1 MGAGTGRIE
10 DLLDSRL
17 WRAILDASP
26 PSDSPRQRTRPP
38 VELYSALGLAQEPF
52 STTAD
57 PAFMYASQEHRE
69 ALLRL
74 QLSLRQRRGLN
85 VVIGDIGV
93 GKTTLCRKLY
103 DEIANETGFVIRIVD
118 DPSFRSEFQFMNYLL
133 RAFGVPRH
141 GRSGYDLKEC
151 FRNFLLEMV
160 EKDQTPILLIDE
172 GQILSPQVLEMIRMF
187 LNFETAQFK
196 LLQLVIFAQ
205 LELLERLRA
214 RRNFLDRI
222 ALRYILRPLQEH
234 EVAEM
239 ISFRLAVA
247 GYPADRPPLF
257 TDDAIHAIY
266 EATGGLPRPITMLCH
281 NAIEFI
287 ILNERQAVD
296 RDVVEHC
303 VEREA
308 VFAAEPLACA

>member
-1 MGAGTGRIE
+1 M
-10 DLLDSRL
+10 D
-17 WRAILDASP
+17 
-26 PSDSPRQRTRPP
+26 
-38 VELYSALGLAQEPF
+38 LYSALGLAQEPF

-85 VVIGDIGV
+85 VIIGDIGV

-103 DEIANETGFVIRIVD
+103 DEIAREDGYVIRVVD
-118 DPSFRSEFQFMNYLL
+118 DPSFRSEFQFMAYLL
-133 RAFGVPRH
+133 HAFGVPRQ
-141 GRSGYDLKEC
+141 GRSGYDFKEC
-151 FRNFLLEMV
+151 FRTFLLDMV
-160 EKDQTPILLIDE
+160 EKGQTPILLVDE
-172 GQILSPQVLEMIRMF
+172 GQILSPAILEMIRMF
-187 LNFETAQFK
+187 LNFETDKFK

-205 LELLERLRA
+205 IELLDRLRT

-222 ALRYILRPLQEH
+222 ALRYILNPLQEH

-239 ISFRLAVA
+239 INYRLTVA
-247 GYPADRPPLF
+247 GYTGERPLF
-257 TDDAIHAIY
+257 TDEAIHAIY

-281 NAIEFI
+281 NALEYIV
-287 ILNERQAVD
+287 LNEREIVD
-296 RDVVEHC
+296 CEVVGRC

-308 VFAAEPLACA
+308 VFAAAPVA

>member
-1 MGAGTGRIE
+1 M
-10 DLLDSRL
+10 D
-17 WRAILDASP
+17 
-26 PSDSPRQRTRPP
+26 
-38 VELYSALGLAQEPF
+38 LYSALGLAQEPF

-85 VVIGDIGV
+85 VIIGDIGV

-103 DEIANETGFVIRIVD
+103 DDIAREEGYVIRVVD
-118 DPSFRSEFQFMNYLL
+118 DPSFRSEYQFMAYLL
-133 RAFGVPRH
+133 QAFGVPRH
-141 GRSGYDLKEC
+141 GRSGYDYKEC

-160 EKDQTPILLIDE
+160 EKGQTPILLIDE
-172 GQILSPQVLEMIRMF
+172 GQILSPAILEMIRMF

-205 LELLERLRA
+205 LELLERLRV

-222 ALRYILRPLQEH
+222 ALRYILNPLQEH

-239 ISFRLAVA
+239 IAFRLEVA
-247 GYPADRPPLF
+247 GYPPDRPALF
-257 TDDAIHAIY
+257 TPDAVRAIY

-281 NAIEFI
+281 NALEYL
-287 ILNERQAVD
+287 ILNQRGVVD
-296 RDVVEHC
+296 REVVEQC
-303 VEREA
+303 TQREA
-308 VFAAEPLACA
+308 AFAAAVA

>member
-1 MGAGTGRIE
+1 V
-10 DLLDSRL
+10 
-17 WRAILDASP
+17 
-26 PSDSPRQRTRPP
+26 P
-38 VELYSALGLAQEPF
+38 VDLYSALGLAQEPF

-103 DEIANETGFVIRIVD
+103 EEISREDGYQIRIID
-118 DPSFRSEFQFMNYLL
+118 DPSFRSEYQFMAHLL
-133 RAFGVPRH
+133 RAFGVERR
-141 GRSGYDLKEC
+141 GRSGYDYKEC
-151 FRNFLLEMV
+151 FRNFLLEMA
-160 EKDQTPILLIDE
+160 EGGQNAILLIDE
-172 GQILSPQVLEMIRMF
+172 GQILSPPILEMIRMF
-187 LNFETAQFK
+187 LNFETDKYK

-205 LELLERLRA
+205 LELLEKLRA

-222 ALRYILRPLQEH
+222 ALRYILAPLQEH

-239 ISFRLAVA
+239 VRFRLEVA
-247 GYPADRPPLF
+247 GYGGEGPLF
-257 TDDAIHAIY
+257 TDEAVHAIF
-266 EATGGLPRPITMLCH
+266 EATAGLPRPITLLCH
-281 NAIEFI
+281 NALEFI

-296 RDVVEHC
+296 REVVDHC

-308 VFAAEPLACA
+308 VFAAAPAG

>member
-1 MGAGTGRIE
+1 M
-10 DLLDSRL
+10 
-17 WRAILDASP
+17 
-26 PSDSPRQRTRPP
+26 
-38 VELYSALGLAQEPF
+38 LGLAQEPF

-85 VVIGDIGV
+85 VIIGDIGV

-103 DEIANETGFVIRIVD
+103 DEISREDGYVIRMVD
-118 DPSFRSEFQFMNYLL
+118 DPSFRSEFQFMAYLL
-133 RAFGVPRH
+133 RAFAVPRQ
-141 GRSGYDLKEC
+141 GRSGYDFKEC
-151 FRNFLLEMV
+151 FRNSLVEMA
-160 EKDQTPILLIDE
+160 ERGQTPILLIDE
-172 GQILSPQVLEMIRMF
+172 GQILSHPILEMIRMF
-187 LNFETAQFK
+187 LNFETDKFK

-222 ALRYILRPLQEH
+222 ALRYILNPLQEH

-239 ISFRLAVA
+239 INYRLTVA
-247 GYPADRPPLF
+247 GYQGEAPLF
-257 TDDAIHAIY
+257 TPEAVHAIY

-281 NAIEFI
+281 NALEYIV
-287 ILNERQAVD
+287 LNDRPAVD
-296 RDVVEHC
+296 REAIEHC

-308 VFAAEPLACA
+308 AFAAAPAA

>member
-1 MGAGTGRIE
+1 MTTGK
-10 DLLDSRL
+10 DLLDSGFR
-17 WRAILDASP
+17 RAILEPSP
-26 PSDSPRQRTRPP
+26 QRWFPRQRTLSP
-38 VELYSALGLAQEPF
+38 VDLYSALGLAQEPF

-74 QLSLRQRRGLN
+74 QLSLRQRRGLS

-103 DEIANETGFVIRIVD
+103 DEIVNETGFVIRIVD

-133 RAFGVPRH
+133 QAFGVPRH

-151 FRNFLLEMV
+151 FRNFLLEMI
-160 EKDQTPILLIDE
+160 EKDQTPILLVDE
-172 GQILSPQVLEMIRMF
+172 GQILSPQILEMIRMF

-239 ISFRLAVA
+239 VRFRLEVA

-257 TDDAIHAIY
+257 SDDAVHAIY

-281 NAIEFI
+281 NALEYIV
-287 ILNERQAVD
+287 LNERESVD
-296 RDVVEHC
+296 RDAVEQC

-308 VFAAEPLACA
+308 LFAAVA

>member
-1 MGAGTGRIE
+1 M
-10 DLLDSRL
+10 DLY
-17 WRAILDASP
+17 A
-26 PSDSPRQRTRPP
+26 
-38 VELYSALGLAQEPF
+38 ALGLAQEPF

-57 PAFMYASQEHRE
+57 PAFMYASAEHRE

-103 DEIANETGFVIRIVD
+103 DEIAREDGYVIRVVD

-133 RAFGVPRH
+133 HTFGVPRQ
-141 GRSGYDLKEC
+141 GRSGYDFKEC
-151 FRNFLLEMV
+151 FRKFLLDMV
-160 EKDQTPILLIDE
+160 EKGQTPILLIDE
-172 GQILSPQVLEMIRMF
+172 GQILSPAILEMIRMF
-187 LNFETAQFK
+187 LNFETDKFK

-214 RRNFLDRI
+214 RRNFMDRI
-222 ALRYILRPLQEH
+222 ALRYILNPLQEH

-239 ISFRLAVA
+239 IAFRLGVA
-247 GYPADRPPLF
+247 GYQGERPLF

-281 NAIEFI
+281 NALEYLV
-287 ILNERQAVD
+287 LNERGAVD
-296 RDVVEHC
+296 AEVVERC

-308 VFAAEPLACA
+308 AFAAVPVA

>member
-1 MGAGTGRIE
+1 MRVFV
-10 DLLDSRL
+10 D
-17 WRAILDASP
+17 
-26 PSDSPRQRTRPP
+26 
-38 VELYSALGLAQEPF
+38 LYSALGLAQEPF

-57 PAFMYASQEHRE
+57 PAFMYASKEHRE

-103 DEIANETGFVIRIVD
+103 EEISREEAYLIRVID
-118 DPSFRSEFQFMNYLL
+118 DPSFRSEYQFMAHLL
-133 RAFGVPRH
+133 RAFGVSRQ
-141 GRSGYDLKEC
+141 GRSGYDFKEC
-151 FRNFLLEMV
+151 FRNFLLEAA
-160 EKDQTPILLIDE
+160 EAGRTPILLIDE
-172 GQILSPQVLEMIRMF
+172 GQILSPAILEMIRMF
-187 LNFETAQFK
+187 LNFETDKFK

-222 ALRYILRPLQEH
+222 ALRYILAPLQEH
-234 EVAEM
+234 ELDEM
-239 ISFRLAVA
+239 IRFRLEVA
-247 GYPADRPPLF
+247 GCRAERPLF
-257 TDDAIHAIY
+257 TDDAVHAIY

-281 NAIEFI
+281 NALEYI
-287 ILNERQAVD
+287 ILNEREAVD
-296 RDVVEHC
+296 REVIEHC

-308 VFAAEPLACA
+308 VFAAQA